1 MLGYCTTCTDPGT
14 CAPCSNLN
22 KTRYAVVVSNNV
34 LFNATADRQK
44 YLGSCPAT
52 TSSTTT
58 TTSNNGGSSSG
69 SRDSLSEGA
78 KAGIIIAVL
87 VVCFAIVASIYC
99 AFLKKVGS
107 FYIILKA
114 INKGVVGSLENVLSV
129 FYNILYAC
137 YRRIHIPIPIRGWL
151 RQRKRRIP
159 NRS

>member
-22 KTRYAVVVSNNV
+22 KTRYAVIVSNNI

-58 TTSNNGGSSSG
+58 TTSNNGGSG
-69 SRDSLSEGA
+69 SRDPLSDGA
-78 KAGIIIAVL
+78 KAGIVIAGL
-87 VVCFAIVASIYC
+87 AVCFVIAACIYF
-99 AFLKKVGS
+99 AFKKVGS

-114 INKGVVGSLENVLSV
+114 MKGVVGSLERMFFWCFIIYYMLAIIGS
-129 FYNILYAC
+129 ILQSQYDA
-137 YRRIHIPIPIRGWL
+137 G
-151 RQRKRRIP
+151 
-159 NRS
+159 